1 MTIRTKLIGTV
12 LAATLYATAA
22 LAADSARRLTV
33 DDIGAGYEW
42 IRNYRGGQ
50 SLFAYYPPGEREGS
64 GRAAVVFIH
73 GGGWTSGHPSF
84 FFPHCQYF
92 AMRGA
97 VAFSV
102 QYRLATAQSADGLE
116 QVGSRCLADCKSAIR
131 YIRENSAKFGIDPNK
146 ITVAG
151 DSAGGHLAVA
161 LGLIGEYDNP
171 DDDLTV
177 SARPQACVGF
187 NPVADSNSA
196 VVYRIFG
203 IENPGE
209 EALRIAKTISP
220 VDNVASGV
228 PPMLVMHGTADTVI
242 PIEQS
247 ERFAAAMKQAGN
259 RCDLIKLEGAPHA
272 FSINWAGTEETIV
285 RSLAE
290 MDRFMGSLGL
300 IDGEPTITVEK

>member
-12 LAATLYATAA
+12 LAAMMCISAA
-22 LAADSARRLTV
+22 HAAESPRQLTV

-42 IRNYRGGQ
+42 IRSYRGGQ
-50 SLFAYYPPGEREGS
+50 SLFAFYPPGKREGS
-64 GRAAVVFIH
+64 GRTAVVFIH

-92 AMRGA
+92 AARGA
-97 VAFSV
+97 MAFSV

-116 QVGSRCLADCKSAIR
+116 QIGSRCLADCKSAIR
-131 YIRENSAKFGIDPNK
+131 YIRENSAKLGIDPDK
-146 ITVAG
+146 IVVSG
-151 DSAGGHLAVA
+151 DSAGGHLAAA

-177 SARPQACVGF
+177 SARPQASVCF
-187 NPVADSNSA
+187 NPVADTNSA

-209 EALRIAKTISP
+209 EARRIARTVSP
-220 VDNVASGV
+220 VDNVKSGA
-228 PPMLVMHGTADTVI
+228 PPMLIMHGTADTVI

-247 ERFAAAMKQAGN
+247 ERLTAAMKRAGN

-285 RSLAE
+285 RSLTE

-300 IDGEPTITVEK
+300 IDGDPAIVMRK